1 MSVPDVSVLDARFD
15 MCFEGMCGAL
25 TLAALY
31 IFSEVE
37 CFKCMYACLPN
48 VAKADPEC
56 PVHCFKIPND

>member
-37 CFKCMYACLPN
+37 CLSACMHACLM
-48 VAKADPEC
+48 
-56 PVHCFKIPND
+56 